1 MAYLGHLGVLTQ
13 FMVFVSI
20 VVLTGMATFVLYKL
34 SRLID
39 NVDASLTGPGSKGS
53 GRSISGS
60 NSSKQ
65 NNDG

>member
-1 MAYLGHLGVLTQ
+1 MAFIGQLGVLTQ
-13 FMVFVSI
+13 FMVFVSV

-39 NVDASLTGPGSKGS
+39 SVDASLTGPGSKGS
-53 GRSISGS
+53 GRSKSGPG
-60 NSSKQ
+60 SSKQ